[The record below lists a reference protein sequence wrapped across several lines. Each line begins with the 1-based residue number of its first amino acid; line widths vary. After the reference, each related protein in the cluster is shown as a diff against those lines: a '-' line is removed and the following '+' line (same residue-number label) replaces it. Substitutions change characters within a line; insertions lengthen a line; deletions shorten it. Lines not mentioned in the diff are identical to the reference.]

1 MNLQVRPNKKQKVVY
16 TNVVGEKTVSLIIS
30 LPKFGTRKMGDSQQK
45 LGPKKRDTHEVVYNM
60 YLFANSLEI
69 KAPMLTNWDLDS

>member
-1 MNLQVRPNKKQKVVY
+1 
-16 TNVVGEKTVSLIIS
+16 
-30 LPKFGTRKMGDSQQK
+30 MGDSQQK